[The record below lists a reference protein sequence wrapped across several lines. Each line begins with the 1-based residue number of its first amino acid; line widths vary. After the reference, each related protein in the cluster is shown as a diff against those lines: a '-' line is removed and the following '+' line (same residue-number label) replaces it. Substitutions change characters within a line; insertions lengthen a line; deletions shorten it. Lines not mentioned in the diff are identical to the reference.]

1 VKHPVISAARS
12 ARSDLGE
19 NPGVR
24 RRTPGLARWRVRGRV
39 AVYAFSLA
47 TAAGTWACGAPP
59 APPVA
64 PPAPPPADATVQS
77 IIQLVIDAPQLEP
90 FYHADEAPNRKPL
103 YLVEGRSVH
112 AGLHLQKFG
121 MAVRVLSRDELSFQ
135 GRPYFDITQLI
146 VQGDA
151 AEVHFAYPVEGVTG
165 QAWLRRSGASWTLES
180 MNVAEK

>member
-1 VKHPVISAARS
+1 VKHPVASADRSSRPDFGENFS
-12 ARSDLGE
+12 AR
-19 NPGVR
+19 R
-24 RRTPGLARWRVRGRV
+24 REQVHARVSRRAALCLLILA
-39 AVYAFSLA
+39 AP
-47 TAAGTWACGAPP
+47 GTWACGAPP
-59 APPVA
+59 PPPVA
-64 PPAPPPADATVQS
+64 PPAPPPEDTTVER
-77 IIQLVIDAPQLEP
+77 IIQLVIDAPRLEP
-90 FYHADEAPNRKPL
+90 FYHAEEAPNRKPL

-112 AGLHLQKFG
+112 SGLHLQKFG

>member
-1 VKHPVISAARS
+1 VKHPVASAAPSSR
-12 ARSDLGE
+12 LHFGE
-19 NPGVR
+19 NYR
-24 RRTPGLARWRVRGRV
+24 ARWRVLSR
-39 AVYAFSLA
+39 AAFCALA
-47 TAAGTWACGAPP
+47 LSAAGTWACGAPP
-59 APPVA
+59 APPPVA
-64 PPAPPPADATVQS
+64 PPAPPPEDTTVER

-90 FYHADEAPNRKPL
+90 YYHAEEAPNRTPL

-112 AGLHLQKFG
+112 TGLHLQKFG
-121 MAVRVLSRDELSFQ
+121 RAVQVLSRDELSFQ

-165 QAWLRRSGASWTLES
+165 QAWLRRSPGAGGTDWTLES